1 MTFDELKKKAEEIF
15 GRTLSDKE
23 VAEVAIN
30 NLSEC
35 EEGVSDLEDEVV
47 RLKGDVV
54 QLRRELSEQM
64 IYDEP
69 VRLVADKLQN
79 IMSTKAKEY
88 IFEIKLSKDKAPTIN
103 YYVGDE
109 PLVYEEDYE

>member
-1 MTFDELKKKAEEIF
+1 MTFEEAKERYESVF

-47 RLKGDVV
+47 RLNGDVV
-54 QLRRELSEQM
+54 RLRRELSEQM
-64 IYDEP
+64 VYDEP

-79 IMSTKAKEY
+79 IVSTKAKEY
-88 IFEIKLSKDKAPTIN
+88 IFEIKLTKDKAPTIN

-109 PLVYEEDYE
+109 PLIYEEDYE